1 MSKRVDDIDDAKILS
16 GFNAICFPSLGLLKL
31 DGSVEIGGGVV
42 RHIANVSPNFFSS
55 IFGIKIRENG
65 LILQEIFSIEIENQ
79 IVSIVFFPM
88 RSSISNITD
97 FSLIKKNIE
106 ELKSLTNVK
115 GWEKVL
121 ITKIGHY
128 GIIGVGALLRE
139 LDDRFYIVNGIN
151 GV

>member
-16 GFNAICFPSLGLLKL
+16 GFNAICFPSWGILRKDGLAELGT
-31 DGSVEIGGGVV
+31 G
-42 RHIANVSPNFFSS
+42 IARQIESISRNFSS

-65 LILQEIFSIEIENQ
+65 LIFQEICCLKIENK
-79 IVSIVFFPM
+79 IVSIIFFPM
-88 RSSISNITD
+88 RTSSSNITD

-106 ELKSLTNVK
+106 ELKSLTNIK
-115 GWEKVL
+115 GWKKVL

-139 LDDRFYIVNGIN
+139 LDDRFYIVNRIN